1 MKAVLEVRGLGF
13 RLPGDGKRET
23 GNARPPL
30 VEDVSFTVGAGETL
44 VLLGRSGSGKTTTLK
59 LINRLLEPTAGGVL
73 IAGGR
78 GAAVGPT
85 RLRPRICYLIP
96 GGGVFPHLTVAES

>member
-59 LINRLLEPTAGGVL
+59 LINRLLEPTAGDGV
-73 IAGGR
+73 IAGGG
-78 GAAVGPT
+78 GAAVGAT
-85 RLRPRICYLIP
+85 RVRRRIRYRVP
-96 GGGVFPHLTVAES
+96 GGGLFPP